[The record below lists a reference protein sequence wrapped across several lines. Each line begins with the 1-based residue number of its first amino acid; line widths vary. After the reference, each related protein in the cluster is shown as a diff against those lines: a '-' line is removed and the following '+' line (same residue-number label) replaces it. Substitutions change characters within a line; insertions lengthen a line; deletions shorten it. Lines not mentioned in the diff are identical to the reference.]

1 MKFEIK
7 NWLHALRLRTLPL
20 ALSCI
25 GMGSVLSLYHGTHRP
40 LVTLFALLTATLLQ
54 MLSNLANDYGDAQ
67 NGADLAGRIGPER
80 MVASGRISLAQMKAA
95 IWLFGVLSLVSGV
108 GLIVIGLQGQSLSSM
123 LGFLA
128 LGLVSIVA
136 AITYTAG
143 KKPYGYAGL
152 GDVSVLL
159 FFGFTAVLGTY
170 YLHSHQLNWSL
181 IWPALGMGGFS
192 VAVLNLNNMRDR
204 ESDLAAGKKTIPARF
219 GGQIARRYHSAIVII
234 SILAIFGYSFF
245 YGYKGLFFAAAFAG
259 LLQLQTL
266 SKVLKVVNLADYDPF
281 LKQTALRTLLLT
293 LLALLFY
300 PFS

>member
-1 MKFEIK
+1 M
-7 NWLHALRLRTLPL
+7 RLRTLPL

-25 GMGSVLSLYHGTHRP
+25 GMGSVLALYHGNHRP
-40 LVTLFALLTATLLQ
+40 LVTLLALLTATLLQ

-80 MVASGRISLAQMKAA
+80 MVASGKISLAKMKVAM
-95 IWLFGVLSLVSGV
+95 WLFGILSLISGV
-108 GLIVIGLQGQSLSSM
+108 SLIVVGLQGQSLSTM
-123 LGFLA
+123 LGFLG
-128 LGLVSIVA
+128 LGLVSILA
-136 AITYTAG
+136 AVTYTAG

-152 GDVSVLL
+152 GDLSVLL

-170 YLHSHQLNWSL
+170 FLHSHQLNFSL

-219 GGQIARRYHSAIVII
+219 GGLIARRYHSAVVIV
-234 SILAIFGYSFF
+234 SVLSIFGYSFF
-245 YGYKGLFFAAAFAG
+245 FGYKGLFFAAAFAG
-259 LLQLQTL
+259 LLHLQIL
-266 SKVLKVVNLADYDPF
+266 SQVLKVKNLADYDPF

>member
-1 MKFEIK
+1 
-7 NWLHALRLRTLPL
+7 
-20 ALSCI
+20 
-25 GMGSVLSLYHGTHRP
+25 MGSVLALYQDTHRP
-40 LVTLFALLTATLLQ
+40 VVTLLALLTATLLQ

-80 MVASGRISLAQMKAA
+80 MVASGKISLGKMKIAM
-95 IWLFGVLSLVSGV
+95 WLFGILALISGV
-108 GLIVIGLQGQSLSSM
+108 SLIVVGLQGQSLSSM

-152 GDVSVLL
+152 GDLSVLL

-170 YLHSHQLNWSL
+170 YLHSHQLSWSL
-181 IWPALGMGGFS
+181 LWPALGMGGFS

-219 GGQIARRYHSAIVII
+219 GGLIARRYHSAVVII
-234 SILAIFGYSFF
+234 SVLSIFGYSFF

-259 LLQLQTL
+259 LLHLQTL
-266 SKVLKVVNLADYDPF
+266 SQVLKVKNLADYDPF

>member
-1 MKFEIK
+1 M
-7 NWLHALRLRTLPL
+7 

-25 GMGSVLSLYHGTHRP
+25 GMGSVLALYQDTHRP
-40 LVTLFALLTATLLQ
+40 LVTLLALLTATLLQ

-80 MVASGRISLAQMKAA
+80 MVASGKVSLSQMKVA
-95 IWLFGVLSLVSGV
+95 IWLFGILSLISGV
-108 GLIVIGLQGQSLSSM
+108 SLIVVGLQGQSLSSM
-123 LGFLA
+123 LGFLG
-128 LGLVSIVA
+128 LGLVSILA

-152 GDVSVLL
+152 GDLSVLL

-170 YLHSHQLNWSL
+170 FLHSHQLNFSL

-219 GGQIARRYHSAIVII
+219 GGLIARRYHTAVVIVSVL
-234 SILAIFGYSFF
+234 SIFSYSFF
-245 YGYKGLFFAAAFAG
+245 FGYKGLFFAAAFAG
-259 LLQLQTL
+259 LLHLQTL
-266 SKVLKVVNLADYDPF
+266 SQVLKVKNLADYDPF

>member
-1 MKFEIK
+1 M
-7 NWLHALRLRTLPL
+7 RLRTLPL

-25 GMGSVLSLYHGTHRP
+25 GMGSVLALYHGSHRP
-40 LVTLFALLTATLLQ
+40 VVTILALLTATLLQ

-67 NGADLAGRIGPER
+67 NGADLVGRIGPDR
-80 MVASGRISLAQMKAA
+80 MVATGKISLAKMKAA
-95 IWLFGVLSLVSGV
+95 IWLFGLLSLVSGV
-108 GLIVIGLQGQSLSSM
+108 SLIVLGLQGQSLSSM
-123 LGFLA
+123 LGFLG
-128 LGLVSIVA
+128 LGLVSILA

-219 GGQIARRYHSAIVII
+219 GALFARRYHATIVIV
-234 SILAIFGYSFF
+234 SVGAIFGYSFF

-259 LLQLQTL
+259 LLHLQTL